1 MVHFGLNK
9 IKLASSVR
17 FSNLLYLLHG
27 FVCVIWSLY
36 ICIYDYM
43 NKIAV
48 INMFV
53 MGAFRTKFLND
64 DWMLERQFIDEQE
77 HTSEKSSW

>member
-1 MVHFGLNK
+1 
-9 IKLASSVR
+9 
-17 FSNLLYLLHG
+17 
-27 FVCVIWSLY
+27 
-36 ICIYDYM
+36 M